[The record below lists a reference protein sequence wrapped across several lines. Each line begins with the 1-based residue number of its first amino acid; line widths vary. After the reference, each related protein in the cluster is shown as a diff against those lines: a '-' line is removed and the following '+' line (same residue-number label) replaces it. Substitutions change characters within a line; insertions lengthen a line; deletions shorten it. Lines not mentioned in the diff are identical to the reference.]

1 MFCYEPKDLTNPDGR
16 TTSVQGA
23 WEPFTN
29 QLPQVPGFGLPLPT
43 NNLQLITALKNEIE
57 SWEIRLKDFL
67 STGKVWVQVN
77 ESNVDWAVRVDLR
90 GISKTA
96 FEMFQKIGNG
106 VTLICKKI
114 LKTVEEA
121 ESNYQGDTVIAEWCK
136 RGGPCDYVLLFAK
149 YSSPEVSP
157 NLLRYY
163 IRQLTKKIFLQCHD
177 RYVIRYRSSPPL
189 FPLLTKSS
197 YLYQNMA
204 LEDLEKW
211 CEDPKNRVALNK
223 FRESQLT
230 ERLGDE
236 STKAIQRLT
245 PYEKFPGEIVA
256 HLKDQQ
262 SKAAWRNGPPQAEK
276 RRRRTVSMWS
286 VQKREDLSLRQRKRL
301 LAAIGD
307 EEN

>member
-149 YSSPEVSP
+149 YSSPE
-157 NLLRYY
+157 
-163 IRQLTKKIFLQCHD
+163 CHD
-177 RYVIRYRSSPPL
+177 RY
-189 FPLLTKSS
+189 
-197 YLYQNMA
+197 NMA